1 MHALLVPD
9 EGRRASAVENT
20 STARF
25 QTLLDVAESITTC
38 RGLEE
43 LFRGLAVHLQRVIR
57 FDALFLV
64 LLDADRGVTTAR
76 LLEASGTELTTLPEV
91 PIDAAPSKWVI
102 DAQQP
107 LIIPD
112 TEAETRWPEALIHFR
127 KCGIVSY
134 CSLPLTTPSRRLGTL
149 GFGTRQR
156 VAYGAAD
163 VALLSEVAEL
173 VAVAVDNTLKVEE
186 ANATQRQLSAER
198 DNLRLLLDVTNA
210 IVSKL
215 DLATLI
221 DAVSSS
227 LERAIPHEFTALA
240 LYEKDSGDLVVH
252 AVADKSGDGQRY
264 VGQRFTGSSAD
275 EAFTPRRTLV
285 FGEGD
290 VREHFADTAA
300 AMRETRIGSVCAVPL
315 VVGDRGLGT
324 LTVGRRELDAF
335 PPASVAVIEGVGRQ
349 VAMAVANALAFREI
363 GELTERLAE
372 ERLYLES
379 EIRAEHPFGEIIGE
393 SPLLHDALRQVETV
407 APTDATVLVL
417 GETGTG
423 KELIVRAI
431 HDRSPRRERTLV
443 KVNCA
448 AIPWALLESEL
459 FGHERG
465 AFTGAI
471 QQKIGRFELA
481 QGGTLFLDE
490 VGEIPLELQPKL
502 LRVLQEQEL
511 ERVGGTRTI
520 KLDVRVVAA
529 TNRDLARMVEEGLFR
544 DDLYY
549 RLNVFPI
556 RLPPLRE
563 RPEDIPALIR
573 FFVQRLARPMN
584 RHVEVIPNETLEA
597 LRRYAWPGNV
607 RELANLIERAMI
619 LSKGRMLE
627 VPLAE
632 LKARRARGDYED
644 APTLEAVERMHIL
657 RILNETNWRLGGPRG
672 AATRLGMKRTT
683 LQSLLKRLGITRPR
697 AA

>member
-1 MHALLVPD
+1 MGRHVVPPAPATPMSD
-9 EGRRASAVENT
+9 PLACRLHQGS
-20 STARF
+20 
-25 QTLLDVAESITTC
+25 TC
-38 RGLEE
+38 RCLAE
-43 LFRGLAVHLQRVIR
+43 LH
-57 FDALFLV
+57 
-64 LLDADRGVTTAR
+64 AR
-76 LLEASGTELTTLPEV
+76 
-91 PIDAAPSKWVI
+91 
-102 DAQQP
+102 
-107 LIIPD
+107 
-112 TEAETRWPEALIHFR
+112 
-127 KCGIVSY
+127 GIVSF
-134 CSLPLTTPSRRLGTL
+134 CSLPLTTPCRRLGTL
-149 GFGTRQR
+149 GFGSRER
-156 VAYGAAD
+156 VASTAAD
-163 VALLSEVAEL
+163 VAFLCEVAKL
-173 VAVAVDNTLKVEE
+173 VAMAVDNTLSFD
-186 ANATQRQLSAER
+186 AAQAMQRELSAER
-198 DNLRLLLDVTNA
+198 DNLQLLLNVTNA

-215 DLATLI
+215 DLAALV

-252 AVADKSGDGQRY
+252 AVADKSGDGHRY
-264 VGQRFTGSSAD
+264 VGQRFTGAGAD
-275 EAFTPRRTLV
+275 EEFTPRRTLV

-290 VREHFADTAA
+290 VTNRFADTAA
-300 AMRETRIGSVCAVPL
+300 AMREARIGSVCAVPL
-315 VVGDRGLGT
+315 VVGDRALGT

-335 PPASVAVIEGVGRQ
+335 PPASVAMIEGVGRQ

-363 GELTERLAE
+363 AELTEKLAE

-379 EIRAEHPFGEIIGE
+379 EIRAEHPFAEIIGE
-393 SPLLHDALRQVETV
+393 SPLLREALQQVETV
-407 APTDATVLVL
+407 APTDATVLIL

-423 KELIVRAI
+423 KELIARAI
-431 HDRSPRRERTLV
+431 HDRSPRHERTLV

-471 QQKIGRFELA
+471 AQKIGRFEVA

-529 TNRDLARMVEEGLFR
+529 TNRDLPRMVQEGSFR

-556 RLPPLRE
+556 HVPPLRE
-563 RPEDIPALIR
+563 RPEDIPALVR

-584 RHVEVIPNETLEA
+584 RRVEVIPNATLEA

-619 LSKGRMLE
+619 LSKGRTLE

-632 LKARRARGDYED
+632 LEARRARGDRK
-644 APTLEAVERMHIL
+644 AGPLTLEDVERAHIL
-657 RILNETNWRLGGPRG
+657 RILDETNWRLGGPRG

-683 LQSLLKRLGITRPR
+683 LQSLLKRLRITRPQ